1 MRKILVIGIGAGDP
15 EHLTVQAINAMN
27 EVDVFFVMDKG
38 VAKHDLVQIRREI
51 CNRYITRGSYRIV
64 EVRDPERDRSS
75 AEYETAVDTWY
86 DARADVYEKLI
97 AEELGED
104 DCGAFL
110 VWGDPSLYDGT
121 LRVIERVR
129 ARGRAGFEYDVV
141 PGITS
146 IQALA
151 ARHRISLSR
160 VGEPIQITTGRRL
173 AAEGLPGGVGNVVV
187 MLDGECSFSRVTEDG
202 VEIYWGAYLGT
213 DDEILDSGT
222 LSERATHIEHARA
235 NARGR
240 KGWIM
245 DTYVLRRPAESTG
258 PS

>member
-1 MRKILVIGIGAGDP
+1 MRKLFVIGIGAGDP

-38 VAKHDLVQIRREI
+38 GAEHDLVQIRNEI
-51 CNRYITRGSYRIV
+51 CKRYITDPSYRIV

-75 AEYETAVDTWY
+75 AEYEAAVDAWY

-97 AEELGED
+97 AEELD
-104 DCGAFL
+104 DDGCGAFL

-121 LRVIERVR
+121 LRVIERVL
-129 ARGRAGFEYDVV
+129 ARGRTSFEHDVV

-146 IQALA
+146 VQVLA

-160 VGEPIQITTGRRL
+160 VGESIQITTGRRL
-173 AAEGLPGGVGNVVV
+173 AAEGLPDGVDNVVV
-187 MLDGECSFSRVTEDG
+187 MLDGGCSFSRVAEGG

-213 DDEILDSGT
+213 DDEILESGT
-222 LSERATHIEHARA
+222 LPEPATHIEHARA
-235 NARGR
+235 DARSR

-245 DTYVLRRPAESTG
+245 DTYILRRAAGSAG
-258 PS
+258 AS